1 MLCQK
6 CGKQNP
12 NDARICAYC
21 GNPLGQYS
29 VQQPPKKKKRG
40 CLIAV
45 IAAVSVLL
53 LIIIIAVATSGDK
66 DSSDETT
73 AINAQAVV
81 QETGK
86 IGKYNVTVKDSVVV
100 ENDGKKILI
109 VTYTFT
115 NNSDESKAFD
125 IVITDKLFQNGVEL
139 GPVYTSWGLEEH
151 YNPDNKSKEIRPGVS
166 LDLQKAYELNDP
178 TTDVEV
184 ELSEW
189 LSFHDEKAVYVIKIN

>member
-1 MLCQK
+1 
-6 CGKQNP
+6 
-12 NDARICAYC
+12 
-21 GNPLGQYS
+21 
-29 VQQPPKKKKRG
+29 
-40 CLIAV
+40 
-45 IAAVSVLL
+45 
-53 LIIIIAVATSGDK
+53 
-66 DSSDETT
+66 
-73 AINAQAVV
+73 V